1 MNLKEYFKE
10 HREAFDDEKISVKAD
25 VAFEAKLKNT
35 LHQPKRSKVINLRY
49 LSIAASIALLVS
61 LGFWW
66 QNQSF
71 EKEKQQLL
79 ASLSNTSAGERLEG
93 VYKFNDEFS
102 KEDEKIIDTLIK
114 ILHEDSNGNVKIAT
128 IDALLKFPSN
138 EKIRKSLIAAVEKEK
153 TPLVQIKLIKSLS
166 YLREHRAQ
174 KPLENIIND
183 EETYPIVK
191 SNAALAMATL
201 KQ

>member
-1 MNLKEYFKE
+1 MNLKEYFQHHK
-10 HREAFDDEKISVKAD
+10 EAFDDEKMSEKAD
-25 VAFEAKLKNT
+25 ALFEDRLRTAM
-35 LHQPKRSKVINLRY
+35 HQPKKTKVIYLRY
-49 LSIAASIALLVS
+49 LSVAASVALLVS

-79 ASLSNTSAGERLEG
+79 ASLSNNSAGERLEG

-114 ILHEDSNGNVKIAT
+114 ILHEDSNANVKIAT

-138 EKIRKSLIAAVEKEK
+138 EKIRKSLITAIEKEK
-153 TPLVQIKLIKSLS
+153 TPLVQIKLIKSLTH
-166 YLREHRAQ
+166 LREHRAQ
-174 KPLENIIND
+174 EPLENIIND
-183 EETYPIVK
+183 EETFPIVK

>member
-1 MNLKEYFKE
+1 MNLKEYFKQ
-10 HREAFDDEKISVKAD
+10 HREAFDDEQMSSKAD
-25 VAFEAKLKNT
+25 ATFEARLKET
-35 LHQPKRSKVINLRY
+35 LHQPKRSKVVYLRY
-49 LSIAASIALLVS
+49 LSVAASIALLVS

-79 ASLSNTSAGERLEG
+79 ASLSNNSAGERLEG

-102 KEDEKIIDTLIK
+102 KEDQKIIDTLIK
-114 ILHEDSNGNVKIAT
+114 ILHEDSNANVKIAT

-138 EKIRKSLIAAVEKEK
+138 EKIRKSLIIAVEKEK

-174 KPLENIIND
+174 KPLEDIIND
-183 EETYPIVK
+183 EETFPIVK

>member
-1 MNLKEYFKE
+1 MNLKEYFK
-10 HREAFDDEKISVKAD
+10 HHKEAFDDEKMSERADALFEDRLKA
-25 VAFEAKLKNT
+25 AM
-35 LHQPKRSKVINLRY
+35 HQTKKTKVIYLRY
-49 LSIAASIALLVS
+49 LSVAASIALLVS

-66 QNQSF
+66 QSQSF

-79 ASLSNTSAGERLEG
+79 ASLSNNSAGERLEG

-114 ILHEDSNGNVKIAT
+114 ILHEDSNANVKIAT

-138 EKIRKSLIAAVEKEK
+138 EKIRKGLITAVEKEK
-153 TPLVQIKLIKSLS
+153 TPLVQIKLIKSLIH
-166 YLREHRAQ
+166 LREHRAQ
-174 KPLENIIND
+174 DSLENIIND
-183 EETYPIVK
+183 EETFPIVK

>member
-1 MNLKEYFKE
+1 MNLKEYFKQ
-10 HREAFDDEKISVKAD
+10 HREAFDDEKMSAKAD
-25 VAFEAKLKNT
+25 ALFEDRLKAS
-35 LHQPKRSKVINLRY
+35 LHQPGKSKVRY
-49 LSIAASIALLVS
+49 LHYFSVAASIALLVS

-66 QNQSF
+66 QDQSF

-79 ASLSNTSAGERLEG
+79 ASLSNNSAGERLEG

-102 KEDEKIIDTLIK
+102 KEDDKIINTLIK

-128 IDALLKFPSN
+128 IDALLKFPTN

-166 YLREHRAQ
+166 YLREQRAQ
-174 KPLENIIND
+174 KSLEDIIND
-183 EETYPIVK
+183 EETFPIVK
-191 SNAALAMATL
+191 SNAALAMANL

>member
-1 MNLKEYFKE
+1 MKLKEYFKQ
-10 HREAFDDEKISVKAD
+10 HREAFDDEKMSAKAD
-25 VAFEAKLKNT
+25 ALFEDRLKAA
-35 LHQPKRSKVINLRY
+35 LHQPKKSKVRYLRY
-49 LSIAASIALLVS
+49 FSVAASIALLVS

-71 EKEKQQLL
+71 EKEKEQLL
-79 ASLSNTSAGERLEG
+79 ASLSNNSAGERLEG

-102 KEDEKIIDTLIK
+102 KEDKKIIKTLIK
-114 ILHEDSNGNVKIAT
+114 ILHEDSNANVKIAT
-128 IDALLKFPSN
+128 IDALLKFPAN
-138 EKIRKSLIAAVEKEK
+138 EEIRKSFIAAVEKEK

-183 EETYPIVK
+183 EETMPIVK